1 MQFYNYSCV
10 LLHGELSNVEQLLD
24 TSEINTLKKAKERS
38 DTFTIVWAALKV
50 LIRALQA
57 AGGES
62 Y

>member
-10 LLHGELSNVEQLLD
+10 LLHGELSNVEQILD
-24 TSEINTLKKAKERS
+24 TSEINMLEKAKERRG
-38 DTFTIVWAALKV
+38 TFTIVWAATKV
-50 LIRALQA
+50 LIRALQT